1 MSASRRL
8 AKLKRS
14 SMVNDVGS
22 SNFGN
27 TTKNVVNLTNNIEQ
41 EDSDSNLVKPV
52 TILTWHEQR
61 LNKIDNEIL
70 DMKESVNSELIVSL
84 VETIEQMDKKLGL
97 LSNAYDTLIEE
108 TTKNTVSKE
117 IKKSEINTVKLN
129 ISEKE

>member
-14 SMVNDVGS
+14 SMVNDTGGS
-22 SNFGN
+22 SISK
-27 TTKNVVNLTNNIEQ
+27 TTNSLTNLTNNILEN
-41 EDSDSNLVKPV
+41 ENSNMVKPV